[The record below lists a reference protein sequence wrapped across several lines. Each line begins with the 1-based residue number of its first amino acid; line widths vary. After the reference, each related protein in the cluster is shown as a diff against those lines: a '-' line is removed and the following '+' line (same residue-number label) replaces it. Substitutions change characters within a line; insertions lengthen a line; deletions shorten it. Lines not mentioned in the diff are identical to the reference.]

1 VSAASRSIMEKVKHF
16 RGSARRKPPM
26 SRVILDNEPL
36 IRLIGFIGIFLGLVL
51 LERLI
56 PARQLSRQGRRWL
69 TNLGLSAT
77 VTLVVRLFAQF
88 IIPIAGVG
96 IAFLAQDQGI
106 GIFNN
111 ISIAPALAFIISLF
125 ALDGLIYG
133 QHVVFHRFEVLW
145 RMHKVHH
152 ADPDLDVTTA
162 VRFHPLEILISLFV
176 KAVAI
181 LALGVPPL
189 AVITFEVLL
198 NGSAMFNHANLE
210 LSPTVNRI
218 LSLII
223 VTPDMHRVHHV
234 TDYEA
239 QNRNFGFNLSLWDRI
254 FGTYRHADKTEL
266 SAMQIG
272 LEEYATNDK
281 KLKPTEFLWSL
292 ILPFVPTPHP
302 TRHQPDAESPKAGKT
317 GADK

>member
-1 VSAASRSIMEKVKHF
+1 
-16 RGSARRKPPM
+16 M

-36 IRLIGFIGIFLGLVL
+36 VRLIGFIGIFLGLAL

-56 PARQLSRQGRRWL
+56 PARELSQQGRRWL

-77 VTLVVRLFAQF
+77 ATLVVRLFVQF
-88 IIPIAGVG
+88 VLPVAGVG
-96 IAFLAQDQGI
+96 IAFLAQDHGI
-106 GIFNN
+106 GLFNN
-111 ISIAPALAFIISLF
+111 VPVAPALAFIISLF

-176 KAVAI
+176 KAAAI

-189 AVITFEVLL
+189 AVIVFEVLL

-218 LSLII
+218 LSLFI

-234 TDYEA
+234 TDHDA

-292 ILPFVPTPHP
+292 ILPFAPTPNP

-317 GADK
+317 GAEK

>member
-1 VSAASRSIMEKVKHF
+1 
-16 RGSARRKPPM
+16 M
-26 SRVILDNEPL
+26 SRVILDHEPL
-36 IRLIGFIGIFLGLVL
+36 VRLIGFIGIFLGLAL

-56 PARQLSRQGRRWL
+56 PARELSGQGRRWL

-77 VTLVVRLFAQF
+77 ATLVVRLFVQF
-88 IIPIAGVG
+88 VLPVAGVG
-96 IAFLAQDQGI
+96 IAFLAQAHDI
-106 GIFNN
+106 GLFNN
-111 ISIAPALAFIISLF
+111 VPIAPAFAFAISLL

-133 QHVVFHRFEVLW
+133 QHVLFHRFDVLW

-176 KAVAI
+176 KAAAI
-181 LALGVPPL
+181 LALGVPPI
-189 AVITFEVLL
+189 AVIVFEVLL

-210 LSPTVNRI
+210 LGPTVNRI
-218 LSLII
+218 LSLFI

-234 TDYEA
+234 TDIDA

-254 FGTYRHADKTEL
+254 FGTYRHADKAEL

-272 LEEYATNDK
+272 LEEYATDDK

-292 ILPFVPTPHP
+292 ILPFAPTPRP
-302 TRHQPDAESPKAGKT
+302 TPDQPDAKRPEAGKR
-317 GADK
+317 GANK